1 MTRRIFIFF
10 TLFFLLFHGNAQTVQ
25 LSIQVSNP
33 SSECDTDLKLFQV
46 YQKNAAADSLVWS
59 AQDSLCHITRELD
72 FPAGKYLLKVRSLES
87 GEGEAAFEIP
97 PEGGEI
103 KPDTIRLGNKASE
116 LEGVTITG
124 VPKKFIQVD
133 AEKTSITVEGNPIL
147 EVSSVY
153 DAILKIPG
161 IIPYPGGGFA
171 MGGQMAGVY
180 FDGIPSPLSA
190 TDLENLLKSLPAT
203 SVQKIELIYNPGA
216 SYDASFSGAII
227 DIISQGRVSKWI
239 SGTVTLNAGFNRNQK
254 YAPSVLLSGKGKKYS
269 WQVQTGCSR
278 YGRDYASKGER
289 YYRYFD
295 TATVL
300 SSDRREFSND
310 RNIYLRPSFT
320 YRFNKKSFLQLN
332 LGGTVFLN
340 DGDGNSGSASAS
352 AVPLQ
357 SYFVREG
364 KGKAMNAGIKYRLF
378 LDTLMRKMEIGV
390 NYNRYVYDNAR
401 LVEQQQEE
409 TTYSLLKSLT
419 QSERMTARSDFEFPF
434 AKWKFQLNT
443 GLKWSYSGVLSEGAY
458 RLNDSIG
465 LGLDAEVFNF
475 QLPFR
480 YEEENMAAYTELKK
494 QFGKKFSVTAGLR
507 AEDYRLQGKV
517 EELTLI
523 SRNYFNLFPSVHTL
537 YRITPDI
544 VFTASYARKI
554 NLPSYSQFDP
564 NVSGYYDSY
573 TQSTGNSQLKPN
585 FVHRSNARLTIFDYM
600 QLSVDYSLSN
610 SINLSEITADSNS
623 YVINQ
628 TYKTYEN
635 VQTWS
640 CFFSLPLPFGIF
652 KQGLK
657 FFQQAIDVDAI
668 SFMYLY
674 ANNNKTYIPGYD
686 YVNGNKSLW
695 TFGTYSQV
703 ILPWK
708 IRLNVDYNFT
718 ARGMY
723 QLSETTRPIHD
734 LELVLSREFKD
745 DKWRVALT
753 LQDVFNSNASY
764 GQTSYNP
771 LLITSYY
778 KQDTRSFWIKIS
790 HSFGRYERPS
800 IKESGIPAGN
810 E

>member
-1 MTRRIFIFF
+1 MIHRIFILSAFF
-10 TLFFLLFHGNAQTVQ
+10 FIFLPVFAQTTQ
-25 LSIQVSNP
+25 LTVQVSNP
-33 SSECDTDLKLFQV
+33 LAECDPHLKLFRLYV
-46 YQKNAAADSLVWS
+46 KTGAADTLVWS
-59 AQDSLCHITRELD
+59 TQDSLCSVTWALD
-72 FPAGKYLLKVRSLES
+72 LPAGEYLLKVRSQES
-87 GEGEAAFEIP
+87 GEAETTFEIKT
-97 PEGGEI
+97 GGE
-103 KPDTIRLGNKASE
+103 TIALGKIQLGTKASE

-124 VPKKFIQVD
+124 IPKKFIQVD
-133 AEKTSITVEGNPIL
+133 AEKTSVMVEGNPLL

-171 MGGQMAGVY
+171 MGGQLAGVY

-216 SYDASFSGAII
+216 SYDANFSGAII

-254 YAPSVLLSGKGKKYS
+254 YAPSLLLSGKGKKYT
-269 WQVQTGCSR
+269 WQFQTGYSH
-278 YGRDYASKGER
+278 YDRDYSYRGER

-300 SSDRREFSND
+300 SSDRREFSSD
-310 RNIYLRPSFT
+310 RNVYVRPSFS
-320 YRFNKKSFLQLN
+320 YRFNKKSFLQVN
-332 LGGTVFLN
+332 LGGSVFLN
-340 DGDGNSGSASAS
+340 DGDGNSTSAS
-352 AVPLQ
+352 AVPLRT
-357 SYFVREG
+357 FFEREG
-364 KGKAMNAGIKYRLF
+364 KGRAMDAGIKYRLF
-378 LDTLMRKMEIGV
+378 LDTLMRKFEVGV
-390 NYNRYVYDNAR
+390 NYNRYRYTNLR
-401 LVEQQQEE
+401 LVEQRQEE
-409 TTYSLLKSLT
+409 TTYSLLKNLT
-419 QSERMTARSDFEFPF
+419 QSDRLIARSDFELPFP
-434 AKWKFQLNT
+434 KWKFQVNT
-443 GLKWSYSGVLSEGAY
+443 GLKWSYSTVLSEGAY
-458 RLNDSIG
+458 RLDDTTQ
-465 LGLDAEVFNF
+465 LGLHDAVFDF
-475 QLPFR
+475 QLPFL
-480 YEEENMAAYTELKK
+480 YEEQNLAAYTELKK

-507 AEDYRLQGKV
+507 AEDYRLEGKV
-517 EELTLI
+517 EDLSLI
-523 SRNYFNLFPSVHTL
+523 SRNYFNLFPSLHTL
-537 YRITPDI
+537 YRISPEI
-544 VFTASYARKI
+544 VFTASYSRKI
-554 NLPSYSQFDP
+554 NLPNYSQFDP

-585 FVHRSNARLTIFDYM
+585 FVHRSNARLTIFEYM
-600 QLSVDYSLSN
+600 QLSMDYSLSN

-628 TYKTYEN
+628 TYRTYEN

-640 CFFSLPLPFGIF
+640 YFFSLPLPFGIF

-674 ANNNKTYIPGYD
+674 ANNNKTHIPGYD
-686 YVNGNKSLW
+686 YVNGNKSQW

-703 ILPWK
+703 VLPWK
-708 IRLNVDYNFT
+708 IRLNIDYNFT
-718 ARGMY
+718 AKGMY

-753 LQDVFNSNASY
+753 VQDVFNSNSSY

-778 KQDTRSFWIKIS
+778 KQDTRSFWIKVS

-800 IKESGIPAGN
+800 IKESGIPVG